1 LSERTIIAVVS
12 ELRATGLTVEQQI
25 LVDELVM
32 LAISLQAGADVRGAL
47 EAREEEKRAI
57 NRERMRSV
65 RERARTCMHV
75 HAQVPSPSPPMIIN
89 NSTPSSP
96 PLKPSVSFHQ
106 SPSESLF
113 FEEFWKVYP
122 RRVGVGAARKAYRN
136 ALKRGTAEEILAG
149 AKRYAASNPELEF
162 TKHPSTWLNADC
174 WLDEGK
180 VIDFRTSAP
189 QRTYAEIKAE
199 REAKEQ
205 SQ

>member
-1 LSERTIIAVVS
+1 VSERTVTAVVS
-12 ELRATGLTVEQQI
+12 DLIMSGLTVEQQI
-25 LVDELVM
+25 LVNELVM
-32 LAISLQAGADVRGAL
+32 LTASVQAQADTHAAL

-65 RERARTCMHV
+65 RERARTCMHT
-75 HAQVPSPSPPMIIN
+75 PSPSPPMIIN
-89 NSTPSSP
+89 NSTPSP
-96 PLKPSVSFHQ
+96 PPRKPSVSIHQ
-106 SPSESLF
+106 SLPDEPLF
-113 FEEFWKVYP
+113 ETFWGVYP
-122 RRVGVGAARKAYRN
+122 RKVGKGAARKAYRN
-136 ALKRGTAEEILAG
+136 ALKRASSEEILAG
-149 AKRYAASNPELEF
+149 AKRYAASNPDPEY

-180 VIDFRTSAP
+180 VIEFRTSAP